1 MKETIFKPGDI
12 LLPKNADMN
21 RFCVVACDQY
31 TSEPAYWET
40 VRKYV
45 GGVPSSLHCIFPE
58 ADFKTADFDQKIHSI
73 NEAMNQYLNEMV
85 RRGLMGCVDLEAY
98 DYNKGAQSP
107 IRATEGT
114 VLDRI
119 PPRVKIRENAPLELP
134 HIMLLIDD
142 RSRSVIEPL
151 SDEKK
156 QFQKLYDFEL
166 MQESGHLSGWLLH
179 KEAKKRV
186 LSALEQLADP
196 AAFSKRYDIDGYPV
210 LQYAVGDGNH
220 SLATAKKCYT
230 DLKEKLGDA
239 ALSHPARYALVELVN
254 LHDESLEFE
263 AIHRVVENPYCRR
276 RLYTDRFPPKSIKK
290 SGGGQSTGLYRHL
303 YKRKRR

>member
-1 MKETIFKPGDI
+1 
-12 LLPKNADMN
+12 MN

-73 NEAMNQYLNEMV
+73 NEAMNQYLNEKIFDTFHDAFIYIERTLRSGAV

-210 LQYAVGDGNH
+210 LQYAVGD
-220 SLATAKKCYT
+220 
-230 DLKEKLGDA
+230 
-239 ALSHPARYALVELVN
+239 
-254 LHDESLEFE
+254 
-263 AIHRVVENPYCRR
+263 
-276 RLYTDRFPPKSIKK
+276 
-290 SGGGQSTGLYRHL
+290 
-303 YKRKRR
+303 